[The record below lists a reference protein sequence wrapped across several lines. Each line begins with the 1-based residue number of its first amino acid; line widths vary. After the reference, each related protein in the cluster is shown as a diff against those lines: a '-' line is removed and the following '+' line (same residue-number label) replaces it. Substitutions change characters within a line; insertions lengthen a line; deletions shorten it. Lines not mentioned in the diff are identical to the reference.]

1 LKLALLGGSF
11 NPIHI
16 GHLYLADAVLSA
28 LDYDRIVLIP
38 ACVSPFKQDADTASA
53 ADRQDMI
60 LASIPADSRL
70 SIDDTELRRGGV
82 SFTIDTVHEIIE
94 RYRPEGKPGLVLGD
108 DLVSDFHQWK
118 SAAVLAEKT
127 GIVIARRLPAA
138 AGNANFPFAH
148 TSLQNGVL
156 PVSSAEVR
164 RLIASD
170 GPWRNLVPQGA
181 RFLIEERGLYGCA
194 GRTVKNSACGACG
207 PLCLAAAVETAA
219 RTALSPSRFLHSRNT
234 ALMAVD
240 LARRFGL
247 DPDTAYLAG
256 IGHDLGKNLN
266 AAEMI
271 ALAERYG
278 QLAGTEHSN
287 PALLH
292 GRAAAV
298 LLRER
303 FGVHNKDV
311 LEAVAFHT
319 TGASPAGNT
328 SPLVMA
334 LFIADKLEYSRQGVD
349 PALRELAL
357 NGQGEDPA
365 GLEAV
370 FYAVVEDNIRYLRGK
385 GLNIAQETL
394 DVRALLQRKQP

>member
-1 LKLALLGGSF
+1 
-11 NPIHI
+11 
-16 GHLYLADAVLSA
+16 
-28 LDYDRIVLIP
+28 
-38 ACVSPFKQDADTASA
+38 
-53 ADRQDMI
+53 MI

-70 SIDDTELRRGGV
+70 SVDDTELRRGGV

-108 DLVSDFHQWK
+108 DLVSDFHKWK
-118 SAAVLAEKT
+118 SAALLAEKT
-127 GIVIARRLPAA
+127 NIVIARRLPVAEDED
-138 AGNANFPFAH
+138 FPFAH

-156 PVSSAEVR
+156 PVSSMEVR
-164 RLIASD
+164 QLIASG

-181 RFLIEERGLYGCA
+181 RFIIEERGLYGCA
-194 GRTVKNSACGACG
+194 GRTPQNSASG

-247 DPDTAYLAG
+247 DGDTAYLAG
-256 IGHDLGKNLN
+256 IGHDLGKNLD
-266 AAEMI
+266 AAAMI

-278 QLAGTEHSN
+278 QPAGTEHGN

-303 FGVHNKDV
+303 FGVHNRDV

-319 TGASPAGNT
+319 TGASPAGT
-328 SPLVMA
+328 AAPLTMA

-357 NGQGEDPA
+357 NGKAKDPA

-385 GLNIAQETL
+385 GLKIAKETL
-394 DVRALLQRKQP
+394 DMHMSLQRKYL